1 MGAPHPKAP
10 WVPILLRSA
19 IAAVYGGLTIFWQ
32 EPTLSVLAIA
42 GGLYFV
48 LTGLSLWRMSALA
61 RSCRVP
67 QVPGALLVA
76 AALYAVAGVVVALA
90 QSTTVF
96 AYVGGAALLVGGLI
110 EFAFWFRVRK
120 DFTPARDWLI
130 TGAAAIGAAALMPAF
145 LALAE
150 SSHVRALLGVSGGS
164 AVIVA
169 VVLAISGLGL
179 RHDASLAPE
188 SGEPSK
194 AVN

>member
-1 MGAPHPKAP
+1 MGAPHPQAP

-19 IAAVYGGLTIFWQ
+19 IAAAYGGMTIFWQ
-32 EPTLSVLAIA
+32 EPTLSVLALA

-48 LTGLSLWRMSALA
+48 LTGLSIWRMSALA
-61 RSCRVP
+61 RSCGTP
-67 QVPGALLVA
+67 QVPGALLASAVVYA
-76 AALYAVAGVVVALA
+76 AAGIAVAVA
-90 QSTTVF
+90 QSTLVF

-164 AVIVA
+164 AVIIA

-188 SGEPSK
+188 ISDASK

>member
-19 IAAVYGGLTIFWQ
+19 IAAVYGGVTIFWQ
-32 EPTLSVLAIA
+32 EPTLSVLAFA

-48 LTGLSLWRMSALA
+48 LTGVSLWRMSALA
-61 RSCRVP
+61 RSCQVP
-67 QVPGALLVA
+67 QVPGALLVS
-76 AALYAVAGVVVALA
+76 AALYTVAGVVVALA

-110 EFAFWFRVRK
+110 EFAFWFRVRR

-164 AVIVA
+164 AVIIA

-188 SGEPSK
+188 SSEASK

>member
-48 LTGLSLWRMSALA
+48 FTGLSLWRMSALA

-164 AVIVA
+164 AVIIA

>member
-19 IAAVYGGLTIFWQ
+19 IAAVYGGVTIFWQ
-32 EPTLSVLAIA
+32 EPTLSVLAFA

-48 LTGLSLWRMSALA
+48 LTGVSVWRMSTLA
-61 RSCRVP
+61 RSCGTP
-67 QVPGALLVA
+67 QVPGALLASAAVYA
-76 AALYAVAGVVVALA
+76 AAGVIVAVA

-120 DFTPARDWLI
+120 SFTPARDWLI

-145 LALAE
+145 LALTE

-164 AVIVA
+164 AVIIA

-188 SGEPSK
+188 SNEASK

>member
-19 IAAVYGGLTIFWQ
+19 IAAVYGGMTIFWQ
-32 EPTLSVLAIA
+32 EPTMSVLAFA

-48 LTGLSLWRMSALA
+48 LTGLSIWRMSALA
-61 RSCRVP
+61 RSCGIP
-67 QVPGALLVA
+67 QVPGALLVSAGVYA
-76 AALYAVAGVVVALA
+76 AAGIAVAVA
-90 QSTTVF
+90 QSTLVF
-96 AYVGGAALLVGGLI
+96 AYVGGAALLIGGLI
-110 EFAFWFRVRK
+110 EFAFWFRARK
-120 DFTPARDWLI
+120 GFTPARDWLI

-145 LALAE
+145 LTLAE
-150 SSHVRALLGVSGGS
+150 SSHVRALMGVSGGS
-164 AVIVA
+164 AVIIA

-188 SGEPSK
+188 SNEASK

>member
-32 EPTLSVLAIA
+32 EPTLSVLAFA

-48 LTGLSLWRMSALA
+48 LTGVSLWRMSALA

-164 AVIVA
+164 AVIIA